1 MDFYG
6 YSLILSENGKMPR
19 TNAQIGPMGE
29 RIKNRQTGRII
40 FFATFV
46 LAFVLLVECI
56 IAKNPPV
63 LIYYILSV
71 PVVLAIP
78 TFAVK
83 CSLRTQGIVATLSWL
98 GFITV
103 YGHVFKCVGNINDA
117 LIAIMVVM
125 ALYLDVVVL
134 IVGFVYIWMMY
145 VLTIVFYPAAIFDN
159 LAGNVWDFALQLLIL
174 VSAMAGLLVLVNRM
188 KAQQTT
194 LEQRNMNMTNLLR
207 VLEIKRDEAQAATKA
222 KSDFLANMSHEI
234 RTPMNAITGMSELL
248 SQEKLSPE
256 ATEYVKTIQSSS
268 GIMLELIN
276 DILDYSKMD
285 AGRMELVNEVYNL
298 QDLLN
303 DISRLIL
310 ARLYGKDVEF
320 IVEGIGDVPVSLF
333 GDSLRIKQILLN
345 LLGNSV
351 KFTKEGFIKLVVSSV
366 AGKEDVVVLHFDVID
381 TGIGIKK
388 EDASKL
394 FNEFTQVDNRKN
406 RKIQGTGLG
415 LAISKNFAKMMHGD
429 ITLESEYGKG
439 STFHVTIDQ
448 KVVDEGFCDF
458 SQINVATLKTM
469 EESVVATKTIND
481 FTCPEAKIMIVDDNT
496 VNLKVAN
503 GIIGS
508 YGAQMTLC
516 GSGAEAISKL
526 QDGNTYDIM
535 FIDHMMPGMDGVE
548 TVQRIRSMNSEF
560 ARKVPI
566 IALTANAGNTDK
578 NVFLEAGMNDLLAKP
593 IDTHSLARIMR
604 TFLPKN
610 LQKEIPGGIGIGL
623 NRVVAGVGV
632 ENENDK
638 LRRAGK
644 GEVDK
649 NGFATKDFSF
659 PMNGIDYHYAYDVFS
674 GNRDAYIE
682 ILKCIYTE
690 GKTKPDELKKY
701 IAEKDYENYT
711 IQVHALKSSFLS
723 IGAMALSDRFREHEM
738 NGKSGSRKAI
748 RDDFDALLTA
758 YEDMLKQI
766 GEFFASEEKELPAKK
781 EAGSAISLREY
792 KRTLE
797 YIAKN
802 IEFFEIDRAMEEI
815 TNLMKCKLDE
825 KAEKR
830 LADAK
835 QHMDNFMYEEAK
847 EEIMVLLSMAE
858 AEG

>member
-1 MDFYG
+1 M
-6 YSLILSENGKMPR
+6 SR

-40 FFATFV
+40 FAVTCILV
-46 LAFVLLVECI
+46 LILLVESF
-56 IAKNPPV
+56 IAKSPQV
-63 LIYYILSV
+63 LIYYLLAV
-71 PVVLAIP
+71 PVALALP
-78 TFAVK
+78 TFTPK
-83 CSLRTQGIVATLSWL
+83 CSLRVQGIVAALLWL
-98 GFITV
+98 GFITT
-103 YGHVFKCVGNINDA
+103 YGYVFRCVGNINDA
-117 LIAIMVVM
+117 LIAIMIIM
-125 ALYLDVVVL
+125 AVYLDIVVL
-134 IVGFVYIWMMY
+134 LVGFIYIWLMY
-145 VLTIVFYPAAIFDN
+145 AFTMFLYPSVIFDN
-159 LAGNVWDFALQLLIL
+159 LAGTIWDFNLQLLIL
-174 VSAMAGLLVLVNRM
+174 VAAMVGLLVLVNRI
-188 KAQQTT
+188 KSQQTT
-194 LEQRNMNMTNLLR
+194 LEQRNMNMANLLR

-298 QDLLN
+298 ETLLS

-351 KFTKEGFIKLVVSSV
+351 KFTKEGFIKLVVSSE
-366 AGKEDVVVLHFDVID
+366 AGKEDVAVLHFDVID

-388 EDASKL
+388 EDAAKL

-415 LAISKNFAKMMHGD
+415 LAISRNFAKMMHGD

-458 SQINVATLKTM
+458 EKLKVAGAKTI
-469 EESVVATKTIND
+469 EETESPKKTINE
-481 FTCPEAKIMIVDDNT
+481 FTCPDAKIMIVDDNN

-508 YGAQMTLC
+508 YGGQMTLF
-516 GSGAEAISKL
+516 GSGEEAIRSI
-526 QDGNTYDIM
+526 QDGNTYDIL

-548 TVQRIRSMNSEF
+548 TVQRIRSMNSDF
-560 ARKVPI
+560 ARNVPI
-566 IALTANAGNTDK
+566 IALTANAGNADK
-578 NVFLEAGMNDLLAKP
+578 NMFIEAGMNDLLAKP

-604 TFLPKN
+604 SYLPKK
-610 LQKEIPGGIGIGL
+610 LQKEIPGGMGIGL
-623 NRVVAGVGV
+623 SRVVAGVGV

-638 LRRAGK
+638 IKRGRDSD
-644 GEVDK
+644 VDE
-649 NGFATKDFSF
+649 NGFAKKDFSF
-659 PMNGIDYHYAYDVFS
+659 PMSGIDYHYAFDVFS

-682 ILKCIYTE
+682 ILKCIHDE
-690 GKTKPDELKKY
+690 GKTKPQELEKL
-701 IAEKDYENYT
+701 IEAKDYENYT

-723 IGAMALSDRFREHEM
+723 IGAMTLSDRFREHEM
-738 NGKSGSRKAI
+738 NGKAGSKKAI
-748 RDDFDALLTA
+748 RDDFEALLKA
-758 YEDMLKQI
+758 YKDMLKQI
-766 GEFFASEEKELPAKK
+766 EDFFASEEKALPAKK

-815 TNLMKCKLDE
+815 TSLMNCKLDE

-858 AEG
+858 SEE